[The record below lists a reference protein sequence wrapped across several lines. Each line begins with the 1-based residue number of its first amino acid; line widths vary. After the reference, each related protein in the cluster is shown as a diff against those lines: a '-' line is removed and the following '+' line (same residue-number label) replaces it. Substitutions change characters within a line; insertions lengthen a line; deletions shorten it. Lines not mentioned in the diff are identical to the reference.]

1 MSAKDPKT
9 IREAVLKAALLE
21 LAREGFNDEVLARAG
36 KKAGFKPIEVNSAFP
51 HGAASLVEE
60 FSHWA
65 DARMSAKM
73 KASKEKGMTARIKAA
88 VRARIEAVAP
98 HKEAVR
104 RGTAFLAL
112 PPHAALGV
120 KLIYRT
126 VDAMW
131 RAAGDRSTDF
141 NFYTKRA
148 TLAGV
153 YGATLLYWLGDE
165 SKDNKNTWSFLDHR
179 LADVMTFERFKKSAR
194 ETMAK
199 LPDPLGL
206 FAARREGKR

>member
-1 MSAKDPKT
+1 MSAKDPKS
-9 IREAVLKAALLE
+9 IREAVLKVALPE

-51 HGAASLVEE
+51 HGAGSLVEE

-73 KASKEKGMTARIKAA
+73 KSVKDKSLTARVRAA
-88 VRARIEAVAP
+88 VKARIEAVAP

-112 PPHAALGV
+112 PPNAALGA
-120 KLIYRT
+120 KLVYRT

-148 TLAGV
+148 ILAGV

-165 SKDNKNTWSFLDHR
+165 SKGNEKTWGFLDHR
-179 LADVMTFERFKKSAR
+179 LANVMTFEKFKKNAR

-206 FAARREGKR
+206 FTARREGKR